1 MDLLRNSIEI
11 NRNRLYSDN
20 ELSKIDEYILL
31 KGNKLIIRNND
42 VEFKFRQYSNFF
54 WLTGINEPDY
64 KIAINCCKRRIILIP
79 PKIDDLYPIWHGSI
93 PDFNLIKESLNFDE
107 IKY

>member
-11 NRNRLYSDN
+11 NRIKLYLDN

-42 VEFKFRQYSNFF
+42 VEFKFRQDSNFF
-54 WLTGINEPDY
+54 WLSGINEPDY
-64 KIAINCCKRRIILIP
+64 SIYINLFIKYFIYKLISHGQHIP
-79 PKIDDLYPIWHGSI
+79 P
-93 PDFNLIKESLNFDE
+93 F
-107 IKY
+107 